1 MAEAPIILFCAGATK
16 AGTSWLWEYL
26 QGHPE
31 GHLRSIKELGFFGA
45 NGPDRLKHRARR
57 MEREIADFNA
67 DLALGAAKWPNW
79 LRRQRDDRAEYR
91 TALLSADPL
100 AGYLRYLLAGAEGKK
115 LVADLTPEYGLVP
128 AERMAEMTAL
138 GNVRWILSLR
148 DPVERL
154 WSHIR
159 MLVRRM
165 KPAPADFAAACAAK
179 FDEVLAGGAEDVTLR
194 SDYAAIH
201 RRLVQAVPRDR
212 QLVLFY
218 EDLISQPGVDRVTR
232 FLGLARHPANPEKR
246 VHAGIASAM
255 PTPLR
260 QRARDWLL
268 PQYEY
273 VSREFGLPRAWETF
287 PELKSEVP

>member
-31 GHLRSIKELGFFGA
+31 SHLRSIKELGFFGS
-45 NGPDRLKHRARR
+45 NYPDRLAFRARR
-57 MEREIADFNA
+57 MEREIADLNA
-67 DLALGAAKWPNW
+67 ELAVGTAKWPNW
-79 LRRQRDDRAEYR
+79 LRRQRVDREEYR
-91 TALLSADPL
+91 AALLSADPL
-100 AGYLRYLLAGAEGKK
+100 AGYLRYLLSGAEGRK

-128 AERMAEMTAL
+128 TERMVEMTAL

-154 WSHIR
+154 WSHVR

-179 FDEVLAGGAEDVTLR
+179 FDEVLAGDAEDVTVR
-194 SDYAAIH
+194 SDYAGIH
-201 RRLVQAVPRDR
+201 RRLVQAVPKER
-212 QLVLFY
+212 QLVVFY
-218 EDLISQPGVDRVTR
+218 EDLISQSGVDRVTR
-232 FLGLARHPANPEKR
+232 FLGLARHEANTDKR
-246 VHAGIASAM
+246 VHAGIALAM
-255 PTPLR
+255 PAPLR
-260 QRARDWLL
+260 QRARDWLM
-268 PQYEY
+268 PQYDY
-273 VSREFGLPRAWETF
+273 VSREFGLPRAWERF